1 MIYSYLFHRLKYS
14 KLLQEF
20 QLLWEKAYCENP
32 LEIGLLTVNLLRQ
45 PNEKVVHSKSEE
57 KDDGSESIFTD
68 SILVNDPLIILRADS
83 RTFTCPPLIQ
93 ILLQVIDSYMVASRS
108 YLITQA
114 QVSPVGSTKEEELH
128 TLLYA
133 QDSAILQMLLE
144 VSLSNQHKNISEGA
158 KEEINTL
165 LCGFIHSQFIKNP
178 LLVKLIHF
186 QGYDHSLISMI
197 VDGVPS
203 IHLCLEFIP
212 ELLSQPQREQ
222 QLFAIRLGSELI
234 RKYPITKR

>member
-1 MIYSYLFHRLKYS
+1 MI
-14 KLLQEF
+14 
-20 QLLWEKAYCENP
+20 
-32 LEIGLLTVNLLRQ
+32 
-45 PNEKVVHSKSEE
+45 
-57 KDDGSESIFTD
+57 
-68 SILVNDPLIILRADS
+68 
-83 RTFTCPPLIQ
+83 
-93 ILLQVIDSYMVASRS
+93 ASRS

-144 VSLSNQHKNISEGA
+144 VSLANQSKNNISEGA

-186 QGYDHSLISMI
+186 QGYDNSLIPMI

-203 IHLCLEFIP
+203 IHLCLDFIP
-212 ELLSQPQREQ
+212 ELLSQQSHEE
-222 QLFAIRLGSELI
+222 QLFAIRLGVELI
-234 RKYPITKR
+234 KKYPITKRYDSFSF